1 MEEFNL
7 YGKTAVI
14 TGGARGIGRETAV
27 FFAKCGANVVVNYNS
42 SEEAAGAVRDEINS
56 FGKCEIV
63 RGNVADS
70 ATAKETVARALSVFG
85 SVDILV
91 NNAGIT
97 KDGLIMRMS
106 DEDFSAVIDVNLI
119 GAFNFIREVT
129 KPMLKQKGGSI
140 VNISSVIGIAGNAGQ
155 ANYAAS
161 KAGLIGLSKSVAK
174 ELAPKSVTCNVVA
187 PGFIISDMTGK
198 LSEETAEEY
207 RRAIPLKRFGTSLE
221 VARLIA
227 FLSSDMAKYITGQI
241 IGIDGGLFM

>member
-1 MEEFNL
+1 MAEFNL
-7 YGKTAVI
+7 SGKTAVI

-27 FFAKCGANVVVNYNS
+27 LMAKCGANVVINYNS
-42 SEEAAGAVRDEINS
+42 SEEAAKDLRDEINHY
-56 FGKCEIV
+56 GKCEIV
-63 RGNVADS
+63 RGSVADS

-106 DEDFSAVIDVNLI
+106 DQDFTGVIDVNLT

-129 KPMLKQKGGSI
+129 KPMLKQKSGSI

-174 ELAPKSVTCNVVA
+174 ELAPKSITCNVVA
-187 PGFIISDMTGK
+187 PGFIVSDMTGK

-207 RRAIPLKRFGTSLE
+207 KRAIPLKRFGTSLE

-227 FLSSDMAKYITGQI
+227 FLSSDLAKYITGQI